1 MDTRLQAFERLLHI
15 MDDLREK
22 CPWDKK
28 QTIQTLRKLTIEETY
43 ELSDAIINE
52 DWKSIKEELGDLFLH
67 LVFYSKIGKEQNQF
81 EIEDVLNAI
90 CEKLIFRHPHI
101 YGDPVTGQL
110 IKVENEEDVKRNWE
124 QLKLKEGKK
133 SVLEGV
139 PNSLPA
145 INKAQ
150 RIQDKVRAVGFDWDN
165 KDQVMG
171 KIMEEIDEL
180 KEAVEQKDESAIE
193 LEFGDVLFALINYSR
208 FIDVDTEK
216 ALEKTNQKFMKR
228 FSWMENYASEQKLNM
243 HEMNLEQLDEI
254 WDLAKNSL
262 KEKNNS

>member
-28 QTIQTLRKLTIEETY
+28 QTVQSLRKLTIEETY
-43 ELSDAIINE
+43 ELSDAIIKE

-67 LVFYSKIGKEQNQF
+67 LVFYAKIGTEQQQF
-81 EIEDVLNAI
+81 NLDDVLNGV

-101 YGDPVTGQL
+101 YGDPETGQL
-110 IKVENEEDVKRNWE
+110 VNVENEEDVKKNWE
-124 QLKLKEGKK
+124 KLKLKEGKK

-165 KDQVMG
+165 KEQVME
-171 KIMEEIDEL
+171 KIMEEIGEL
-180 KEAVEQKDESAIE
+180 KEAIDQQDAASTE
-193 LEFGDVLFALINYSR
+193 LEFGDVLFAMINYSR
-208 FIDVDTEK
+208 FIKVDAEQ

-228 FSWMENYASEQKLNM
+228 FSWMENYATQQQLDM
-243 HEMNLEQLDEI
+243 HSMNLEKLDEI
-254 WDLAKNSL
+254 WNIAKVEIN
-262 KEKNNS
+262 KEN

>member
-1 MDTRLQAFERLLHI
+1 MDKRLEAFERLLNI

-28 QTIQTLRKLTIEETY
+28 QTVQSLRKLTIEETY
-43 ELSDAIINE
+43 ELSDAIIKE

-67 LVFYSKIGKEQNQF
+67 LVFYAKIGTEQEQF
-81 EIEDVLNAI
+81 NIETVLNGV

-101 YGDPVTGQL
+101 YGDPETGQL
-110 IKVENEEDVKRNWE
+110 VNVENEDDVKKNWE
-124 QLKLKEGKK
+124 KLKLKEGKK

-165 KDQVMG
+165 KDQVMD
-171 KIMEEIDEL
+171 KIMEEIGEL
-180 KEAVEQKDESAIE
+180 KEAIEQQDEKSTE
-193 LEFGDVLFALINYSR
+193 LEFGDVLFAMINYSR
-208 FIDVDTEK
+208 FIKVDAEQ

-228 FSWMENYASEQKLNM
+228 FKWMENYATQQQLDM
-243 HEMNLEQLDEI
+243 HSMNLEQLDEI
-254 WDLAKNSL
+254 WNIAKVEIN
-262 KEKNNS
+262 KEN

>member
-1 MDTRLQAFERLLHI
+1 MDKRLEAFERLLHI

-28 QTIQTLRKLTIEETY
+28 QTVQSLRKLTIEETY
-43 ELSDAIINE
+43 ELSDAIIKE

-67 LVFYSKIGKEQNQF
+67 LVFYAKIGTEQEQF
-81 EIEDVLNAI
+81 NLETVLNGV

-101 YGDPVTGQL
+101 YGDPETGQL
-110 IKVENEEDVKRNWE
+110 VNVENEDDVKKNWE
-124 QLKLKEGKK
+124 KLKLKEGKK

-165 KDQVMG
+165 KDQVMD
-171 KIMEEIDEL
+171 KIMEEIGEL
-180 KEAVEQKDESAIE
+180 KEAIEQQDEKSTE
-193 LEFGDVLFALINYSR
+193 LEFGDVLFAMINYSR
-208 FIDVDTEK
+208 FIKVDAEQ

-228 FSWMENYASEQKLNM
+228 FKWMENYATQQQLDM
-243 HEMNLEQLDEI
+243 HSMNLEQLDEI
-254 WDLAKNSL
+254 WNIAKVEIN
-262 KEKNNS
+262 KEN

>member
-28 QTIQTLRKLTIEETY
+28 QTVQSLRKLTIEETY
-43 ELSDAIINE
+43 ELSDAIIKE

-67 LVFYSKIGKEQNQF
+67 LVFYAKIGTEQEQF
-81 EIEDVLNAI
+81 NLDDVLNGV

-101 YGDPVTGQL
+101 YGDPETGQL
-110 IKVENEEDVKRNWE
+110 VNVENEEDVKKNWE
-124 QLKLKEGKK
+124 KLKLKEGKK

-165 KDQVMG
+165 KEQVME
-171 KIMEEIDEL
+171 KIMEEIGEL
-180 KEAVEQKDESAIE
+180 KEAIDQQDAASTE
-193 LEFGDVLFALINYSR
+193 LEFGDVLFAMINYSR
-208 FIDVDTEK
+208 FIKVDAEQ

-228 FSWMENYASEQKLNM
+228 FSWMENYATQQQLDM
-243 HEMNLEQLDEI
+243 HSMNLEQLDEI
-254 WDLAKNSL
+254 WNIAKVEIN
-262 KEKNNS
+262 KEN

>member
-43 ELSDAIINE
+43 ELSDAIIQE

-67 LVFYSKIGKEQNQF
+67 LVFYAKIGDEQEQF
-81 EIEDVLNAI
+81 DVADVLNAVS
-90 CEKLIFRHPHI
+90 EKLIFRHPHI
-101 YGDPVTGQL
+101 YGDV
-110 IKVENEEDVKRNWE
+110 KVENEEDVKRNWE

-165 KDQVMG
+165 KEQVMD
-171 KIMEEIDEL
+171 KVMEEIGEL
-180 KEAVEQKDESAIE
+180 KEAVELNDEAAIE
-193 LEFGDVLFALINYSR
+193 LEFGDVMFAMINYSR
-208 FIDVDTEK
+208 FINVDSER
-216 ALEKTNQKFMKR
+216 ALERTNQKFMQR
-228 FSWMENYASEQKLNM
+228 FRWMEQYANEQKLDM
-243 HEMNLEQLDEI
+243 HTMNLEQLDEI
-254 WDLAKNSL
+254 WNLAKHEL
-262 KEKNNS
+262 KK

>member
-1 MDTRLQAFERLLHI
+1 MDKRLEAFERLLHI

-28 QTIQTLRKLTIEETY
+28 QTVQSLRKLTIEETY
-43 ELSDAIINE
+43 ELSDAIIKE

-67 LVFYSKIGKEQNQF
+67 LVFYAKIGTEQEQF
-81 EIEDVLNAI
+81 NIETVLNGV

-101 YGDPVTGQL
+101 YGDPETGQL
-110 IKVENEEDVKRNWE
+110 VNVENEDDVKKNWE
-124 QLKLKEGKK
+124 KLKLKEGKK

-165 KDQVMG
+165 KDQVMD
-171 KIMEEIDEL
+171 KIMEEIGEL
-180 KEAVEQKDESAIE
+180 KEAIEQQDEKSTE
-193 LEFGDVLFALINYSR
+193 LEFGDVLFAMINYSR
-208 FIDVDTEK
+208 FIKVDAEQ

-228 FSWMENYASEQKLNM
+228 FKWMENYATQQQLDM
-243 HEMNLEQLDEI
+243 HSMNLEQLDEI
-254 WDLAKNSL
+254 WNIAKVEIN
-262 KEKNNS
+262 KEN

>member
-28 QTIQTLRKLTIEETY
+28 QTVQTLRKLTIEETY

-67 LVFYSKIGKEQNQF
+67 LVFYSKIGKEQQQF
-81 EIEDVLNAI
+81 EMEDVLNGI

-101 YGDPVTGQL
+101 YGDV
-110 IKVENEEDVKRNWE
+110 KVENEEDVKRNWE

-150 RIQDKVRAVGFDWDN
+150 RIQDKVRAAGFDWDN
-165 KDQVMG
+165 KEQVMD
-171 KIMEEIDEL
+171 KVMEEIDEL

-208 FIDVDTEK
+208 FIEVDTER

-228 FSWMENYASEQKLNM
+228 FQWMENYAGENKMDM
-243 HEMNLEQLDEI
+243 HTMNLEQLDEI
-254 WDLAKNSL
+254 WNLAKNEL
-262 KEKNNS
+262 KK

>member
-1 MDTRLQAFERLLHI
+1 MDKRLEAFERLLHI

-28 QTIQTLRKLTIEETY
+28 QTVQSLRKLTIEETY
-43 ELSDAIINE
+43 ELSDAIIKE

-67 LVFYSKIGKEQNQF
+67 LVFYAKIGTEQEQF
-81 EIEDVLNAI
+81 NLEAVLNGV

-101 YGDPVTGQL
+101 YGDPETGQL
-110 IKVENEEDVKRNWE
+110 VNVENEDDVKKNWE
-124 QLKLKEGKK
+124 KLKLKEGKK

-165 KDQVMG
+165 KDQVMD
-171 KIMEEIDEL
+171 KIMEEIGEL
-180 KEAVEQKDESAIE
+180 KEAIEQQDEKSTE
-193 LEFGDVLFALINYSR
+193 LEFGDVLFAMINYSR
-208 FIDVDTEK
+208 FIKVDAEQ

-228 FSWMENYASEQKLNM
+228 FKWMENYATQQQLDM
-243 HEMNLEQLDEI
+243 HSMNLEQLDEI
-254 WDLAKNSL
+254 WNIAKVEIN
-262 KEKNNS
+262 KEN

>member
-1 MDTRLQAFERLLHI
+1 MDKRLEAFERLLHI

-28 QTIQTLRKLTIEETY
+28 QTVQSLRKLTIEETY
-43 ELSDAIINE
+43 ELSDAIIKE
-52 DWKSIKEELGDLFLH
+52 DWKSIREELGDLFLH
-67 LVFYSKIGKEQNQF
+67 LVFYAKIGTEQEQF
-81 EIEDVLNAI
+81 NLETVLNGV

-101 YGDPVTGQL
+101 YGDPETGQL
-110 IKVENEEDVKRNWE
+110 VNVENEDDVKKNWE
-124 QLKLKEGKK
+124 KLKLKEGKK

-165 KDQVMG
+165 KDQVMD
-171 KIMEEIDEL
+171 KIMEEIGEL
-180 KEAVEQKDESAIE
+180 KEAIEQQDEKSTE
-193 LEFGDVLFALINYSR
+193 LEFGDVLFAMINYSR
-208 FIDVDTEK
+208 FIKVDAEQ

-228 FSWMENYASEQKLNM
+228 FKWMENYATQQQLDM
-243 HEMNLEQLDEI
+243 HSMNLEQLDEI
-254 WDLAKNSL
+254 WNIAKVEIN
-262 KEKNNS
+262 KEN

>member
-28 QTIQTLRKLTIEETY
+28 QTVQTLRKLTIEETY

-67 LVFYSKIGKEQNQF
+67 LVFYSKIGKEQQQF
-81 EIEDVLNAI
+81 EMEDVLNGI

-101 YGDPVTGQL
+101 YGDV
-110 IKVENEEDVKRNWE
+110 KVENEEDVKRNWE

-165 KDQVMG
+165 KEQVMD
-171 KIMEEIDEL
+171 KVMEEIDEL

-208 FIDVDTEK
+208 FIEVDTER

-228 FSWMENYASEQKLNM
+228 FQWMENYAGENKLDM
-243 HEMNLEQLDEI
+243 HTMNLEQLDEI
-254 WDLAKNSL
+254 WNLAKNEL
-262 KEKNNS
+262 KK

>member
-28 QTIQTLRKLTIEETY
+28 QTVQTLRKLTIEETY

-67 LVFYSKIGKEQNQF
+67 LVFYSKIGKEQQQF
-81 EIEDVLNAI
+81 EMEDVLNGI

-101 YGDPVTGQL
+101 YGDV
-110 IKVENEEDVKRNWE
+110 KVENEEDVKRNWE

-165 KDQVMG
+165 KEQVMD
-171 KIMEEIDEL
+171 KVMEEIDEL

-208 FIDVDTEK
+208 FIEVDTER

-228 FSWMENYASEQKLNM
+228 FQWMENYAGENKLDM
-243 HEMNLEQLDEI
+243 HTMHLEQLDEI
-254 WDLAKNSL
+254 WNLAKNEL
-262 KEKNNS
+262 KK